1 MSYCVNPNC
10 HNRPNSDLDEVCQAC
25 QTSLF
30 LDGGRFRV
38 IEKISN
44 SETSH
49 PWEVFKV
56 EDIKDP
62 GSGKYKVLKTL
73 KYNTADYVKWFDGE
87 RRILLGSNFPGIP
100 KLETNFNIPEAPE
113 IDRPEVRCLV
123 MEYIDGV
130 NLEEWLINN
139 KLSESISDEI
149 KAFQWLKEI
158 VIILDYIHEK
168 GYFHR
173 DIKPANI
180 MLSNHEDLTLIDYGH
195 AVEIE
200 DIPAQTRIYSS
211 TYTAPEQREGRA
223 VLQSDFY
230 SLGQTFVQLMTGKQ
244 PPSST
249 DDDRDNWSSFTSFP
263 NSPLIP
269 LINWLRNI
277 DVNKRPQ
284 NTEQILRV
292 IYLLQKNS
300 DWYRFNSEY
309 TTNAIELVQDSQDS
323 EKYLNIGSIIKEN
336 RSQVTQK
343 KDTQIKLIVEKITN
357 QFDCLVQEKDLKIRS
372 VEMETGIKINQLQ
385 EEITKIKVQEQKKNK
400 RRKLWMTL
408 IGLISLLSIGANLFW
423 LHEYNELVANI
434 QSPSDTD
441 LFPSSELLL
450 SFGDRDIEK
459 SYGST
464 NLSRDEL
471 SQKLKGIKL
480 FGQRRYQEAF
490 EEFYQLRSRKVPKK
504 DPSIL
509 IYMNNAKVRY
519 WHQKKP
525 ERSIYTIAAAIP
537 AKIERGQ
544 HILFGVAHA
553 QDKVVNP
560 TFDGPYN
567 HQVKDLNEEP
577 AVYLEV
583 AVADDGNSTKKS
595 LEIAG
600 KLADLSIQD
609 TRKKTRSIL
618 AVVGHYTSEGTCA
631 ALPIYDQ
638 AGLTL
643 ISPTSSMSELRQKCH
658 SSNQVFFR
666 TISSSQFEARGAIEL
681 LKSSNIKNLKVTSF
695 YKKDKA
701 TPVKDPGF
709 SQDLFDL
716 FREQF
721 KNEFDQNLAD
731 GFDLSNPEE
740 VSKGIENAKDAN
752 VIVLFPDGKADN
764 DRVFNQALNAIE
776 KANPDR
782 IRLVISSSYL
792 LSNEIN
798 KLQPGL
804 LKKWHKKLIVA
815 ADWHSD
821 PQCSNKKF
829 VDRQHQL
836 WGGDLNLTT
845 ASSYEGVQAIS
856 ALFKQ
861 EINQRSDVREKLA
874 KVNIKSDVFNNKNIS
889 FQPNGDRADITQRI
903 LLTPNANGNKFEMA
917 DDKQCLR

>member
-10 HNRPNSDLDEVCQAC
+10 NHRQNSDQDQVCQAC

-44 SETSH
+44 SETAH

-62 GSGKYKVLKTL
+62 GSGRYKVLKTL
-73 KYNTADYVKWFDGE
+73 KYNTADYVRWFEGE
-87 RRILLGSNFPGIP
+87 RKILLDSNFPGIP
-100 KLETNFNIPEAPE
+100 KLDTNFDIPETPE
-113 IDRPEVRCLV
+113 IDRPVIKCLV
-123 MEYIDGV
+123 MEYIDGI
-130 NLEEWLINN
+130 NLEEWLTNN
-139 KLSESISDEI
+139 KLAGSINDEI

-158 VIILDYIHEK
+158 VIILDYIHDK

-180 MLSNHEDLTLIDYGH
+180 MLSNYEYLTLIDYGH
-195 AVEIE
+195 AVEI
-200 DIPAQTRIYSS
+200 DNIPSQTRIYSS

-230 SLGQTFVQLMTGKQ
+230 ALGQTFVQLLTGKQ
-244 PPSST
+244 PPSSI
-249 DDDRDNWSSFTSFP
+249 DEHRDSWGNLTSFP

-269 LINWLRNI
+269 LINWLRKM
-277 DVNKRPQ
+277 DVNQRPH

-292 IYLLQKNS
+292 IYLLQQKA
-300 DWYRFNSEY
+300 DWYRFNSND
-309 TTNAIELVQDSQDS
+309 TTNTIELVQTNR
-323 EKYLNIGSIIKEN
+323 EPENYLNIGSIIKEN

-343 KDTQIKLIVEKITN
+343 KDAQIKLITEDITN
-357 QFDCLVQEKDLKIRS
+357 EISYIMQEKDLKIRS
-372 VEMETGIKINQLQ
+372 IQMETGIKINQL
-385 EEITKIKVQEQKKNK
+385 EGEITGIRVQEQKNNN

-408 IGLISLLSIGANLFW
+408 LGLISLLSIGANLIW
-423 LHEYNELVANI
+423 LQEYDRLIANI
-434 QSPSDTD
+434 QPPSDTD
-441 LFPSSELLL
+441 SSPTPILL

-471 SQKLKGIKL
+471 SQKLKGVKL
-480 FGQRRYQEAF
+480 FEQRRYQEAY
-490 EEFYQLRSRKVPKK
+490 EEFYQLRSHKIPKK

-553 QDKVVNP
+553 QDRVVNP
-560 TFDGPYN
+560 KFDGPYD

-577 AVYLEV
+577 EVYLEV
-583 AVADDGNSTKKS
+583 GIADDGNSIQKS
-595 LEIAG
+595 MEIAG
-600 KLADLSIQD
+600 KLTNLSIQD

-618 AVVGHYTSEGTCA
+618 AVIGHYTSEATCA
-631 ALPIYDQ
+631 VLPIYDR

-643 ISPTSSMSELRQKCH
+643 ISPTSSMNELPQKCH
-658 SSNQVFFR
+658 SSNKVFFR
-666 TISSSQFEARGAIEL
+666 TISSAQFEARRSIEI
-681 LKSSNIKNLKVTSF
+681 LKNSNVKNLKITSF
-695 YKKDKA
+695 YKKDQHRSGGMG
-701 TPVKDPGF
+701 V
-709 SQDLFDL
+709 SQDLFNL
-716 FREQF
+716 FKGQF
-721 KNEFDQNLAD
+721 KAEFDRELED
-731 GFDLSNPEE
+731 GFDLSDPRE
-740 VSKGIENAKDAN
+740 VNKGIETAKDTKAN
-752 VIVLFPDGKADN
+752 VIVVFPDGQVDN
-764 DRVFNQALNAIE
+764 DRAFNQAINALE
-776 KANPDR
+776 KVNTDR
-782 IRLVISSSYL
+782 VNLVLSSSYL
-792 LSNEIN
+792 ISNEIN

-815 ADWHSD
+815 ADWHND
-821 PQCSNKKF
+821 PQCSNTSF
-829 VDRQHQL
+829 VERQHQL

-845 ASSYEGVQAIS
+845 AASYEAVQALS
-856 ALFKQ
+856 NLFKQ
-861 EINQRSDVREKLA
+861 EINQRSEIREQLA

-889 FQPNGDRADITQRI
+889 FDPNGDRTDITQRI
-903 LLTPNANGNKFEMA
+903 VLTPDATGTKFEKA